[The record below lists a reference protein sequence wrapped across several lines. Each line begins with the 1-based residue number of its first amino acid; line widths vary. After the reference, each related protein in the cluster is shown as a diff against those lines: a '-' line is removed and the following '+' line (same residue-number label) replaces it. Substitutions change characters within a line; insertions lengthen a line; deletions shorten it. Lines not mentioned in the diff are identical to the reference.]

1 MSAAEFTRTFDDC
14 VARLTAIQ
22 RRPPESCTL
31 LTLTAS
37 RAGQRLTHHFGPRAD
52 AGADI
57 RSLSK
62 LVTVLTLGA
71 AAARGAALAGTEP
84 LRLDHP
90 LGPLLR
96 VALPTL
102 GFHPAGRWDRVTVRH
117 LLSSTTGHEH
127 GFLFRSDAAHLIER
141 TETDPT
147 ALLRHLADQPLTHEP
162 GTHFAYSN
170 AGYYLLS
177 ALITELTGRTL
188 ADWTG
193 DLLLGPLNIPPQ
205 TWTWRHDGPY
215 PAAATGLRLTP
226 DHLHRI
232 ADLLRRDGRH
242 HDERLVDADWMREL
256 TTPQVVP
263 PPTPADP
270 TDPLPRAAYGL
281 GVWLCGD
288 GRFYAEGTDGQY
300 LVLDP
305 ATHTAVTVTALR
317 ADPTAMAAI
326 RRALGPLTGPG
337 RPGPSTLG

>member
-1 MSAAEFTRTFDDC
+1 MSTAEFSRAFDGC
-14 VARLTAIQ
+14 VARLTLVQQ
-22 RRPPESCTL
+22 RSAGACSL
-31 LTLTAS
+31 HTLTAS
-37 RAGQRLTHHFGPRAD
+37 RGGQRRGHGFAIPAD
-52 AGADI
+52 CGADL

-117 LLSSTTGHEH
+117 LLSSTTGHDR

-147 ALLRHLADQPLTHEP
+147 ALLRHLADQPLTHDP

-177 ALITELTGRTL
+177 ALITELSGRTL

-193 DLLLGPLNIPPQ
+193 DLLLGPLGIPPQ

-232 ADLLRRDGRH
+232 ADLLRRGGRH
-242 HDERLVDADWMREL
+242 HDDRLVDADWMREL

-263 PPTPADP
+263 PPIPDADP

-288 GRFYAEGTDGQY
+288 GRFSAEGTDGQF
-300 LVLDP
+300 LVVDP
-305 ATHTAVTVTALR
+305 ATDTAVTLTAAR
-317 ADPTAMAAI
+317 ADPIATAAI
-326 RRALGPLTGPG
+326 RRALGPLIGPG
-337 RPGPSTLG
+337 